1 MTKRKWQVVLVV
13 VGWLAITGC
22 SGQLAELKT
31 ENAALKER
39 LGQVSGERLE
49 TVTRFEECQQLT
61 GILSREKLAKEKDL
75 ARLRQVY
82 RGYIGGQYQTLDG
95 LLHNVELLDYFGGE
109 IVAREKDQGSN
120 VTLVFQQP
128 VPENGRVL
136 RIRADVAYKT
146 RFQLLVFKPLEKEL
160 LCVYASA
167 PLDIDNVGTSEMVEL
182 PVPVHV
188 QKGDI
193 LGFYFPEKI
202 GVYYDEKTGNF
213 SVYKAPGR
221 IGERIERSKA
231 DSEKRNYSLGVL
243 TVLE

>member
-1 MTKRKWQVVLVV
+1 MRRSRWQVVLATAGGLV
-13 VGWLAITGC
+13 LAGC
-22 SGQLAELKT
+22 SGQMAELRT

-49 TVTRFEECQQLT
+49 TVSRLEECQHLT
-61 GILSREKLAKEKDL
+61 GILSREKMAKEQDL
-75 ARLRQVY
+75 ARLREVY
-82 RGYIGGQYQTLDG
+82 RGYISGQYQTLDG
-95 LLHNVELLDYFGGE
+95 LLNNVELLDYFGGE
-109 IVAREKDQGSN
+109 IVAREKDQGSD

-128 VPENGRVL
+128 VPENGRIL
-136 RIRADVAYKT
+136 RVRADVAYKT
-146 RFQLLVFKPLEKEL
+146 RFRLLIFKPLEKEL
-160 LCVYASA
+160 LCVYASD
-167 PLDIDNVGTSEMVEL
+167 PLDLDNVGTSEMVEL

-188 QKGDI
+188 QKGDV

-202 GVYYDEKTGNF
+202 GVYYDEKTGNY

-231 DSEKRNYSLGVL
+231 DSEKRNYSLGIL